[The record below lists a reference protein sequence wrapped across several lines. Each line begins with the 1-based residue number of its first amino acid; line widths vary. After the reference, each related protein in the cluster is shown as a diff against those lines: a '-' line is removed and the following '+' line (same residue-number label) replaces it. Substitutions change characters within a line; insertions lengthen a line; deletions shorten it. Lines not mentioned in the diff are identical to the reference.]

1 MIASIRFESSYEW
14 ILYLLPLVAALIGWF
29 TNYIAVKML
38 FHPKN
43 PKGFLF
49 VKIQGVFP
57 KRQKALAQKLG
68 DLVAEELFSVSDV
81 ASKIK
86 EFATS
91 EEAMNEVGER
101 IEKTIRNKL
110 VKTFPMLAMF
120 LSDEMVEKVTKLFQ
134 CELQDFLA
142 ESAAGLGNKLE
153 ENLDIKEMVKEKV
166 NGFSSEKLESLINQL
181 MKKEFKFIEIIGA
194 FIGFVIGCFQVGLTI
209 LAR

>member
-153 ENLDIKEMVKEKV
+153 ENLDIKEMVKERV
-166 NGFSSEKLESLINQL
+166 NGFSSEKLESLLNQL
-181 MKKEFKFIEIIGA
+181 MKKEFRFIEIIGA
-194 FIGFVIGCFQVGLTI
+194 FIGFVIGCLQVGLTI

>member
-68 DLVAEELFSVSDV
+68 DLVAEELFSVSDM

-166 NGFSSEKLESLINQL
+166 NGFSSEKLESLLNQL

-194 FIGFVIGCFQVGLTI
+194 FIGFVIGCLQVGLTI

>member
-142 ESAAGLGNKLE
+142 ESAAVLGNKLE

-166 NGFSSEKLESLINQL
+166 NGFSSEKLESLLNQL

>member
-1 MIASIRFESSYEW
+1 MIANIRFESSYEW

-91 EEAMNEVGER
+91 EDAMNEVGER

-166 NGFSSEKLESLINQL
+166 NGFSSEKLESLLNQL

-194 FIGFVIGCFQVGLTI
+194 FIGFVIGCLQVGLTI

>member
-134 CELQDFLA
+134 FELQDFLA

-166 NGFSSEKLESLINQL
+166 NGFSSEKLESLLNQL

>member
-68 DLVAEELFSVSDV
+68 DLVAEELFSVSDM

-166 NGFSSEKLESLINQL
+166 NGFSSEKLESLLNQL

>member
-1 MIASIRFESSYEW
+1 MIANIRFESSFEW

-166 NGFSSEKLESLINQL
+166 NGFSSEKLESLLNQL

>member
-1 MIASIRFESSYEW
+1 
-14 ILYLLPLVAALIGWF
+14 
-29 TNYIAVKML
+29 ML

-68 DLVAEELFSVSDV
+68 DLVAEELFSVSDM

-134 CELQDFLA
+134 FELQDFLA

-166 NGFSSEKLESLINQL
+166 NGFSSEKLESLLNQL
-181 MKKEFKFIEIIGA
+181 MKKEFRFIEIIGA

>member
-1 MIASIRFESSYEW
+1 MIANIRFESSYEW

-166 NGFSSEKLESLINQL
+166 NGFSSEKLESLLNQL
-181 MKKEFKFIEIIGA
+181 MKKEFRFIEIIGA

>member
-166 NGFSSEKLESLINQL
+166 NGFSSEKLESLLNQL

-194 FIGFVIGCFQVGLTI
+194 FIGFVIGCLQVGLTI

>member
-166 NGFSSEKLESLINQL
+166 NGFSSEKLESLLNQL